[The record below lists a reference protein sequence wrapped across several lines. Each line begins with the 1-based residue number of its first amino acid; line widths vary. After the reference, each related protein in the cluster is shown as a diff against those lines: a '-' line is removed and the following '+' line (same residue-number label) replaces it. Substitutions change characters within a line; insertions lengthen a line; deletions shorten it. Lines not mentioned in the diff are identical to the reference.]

1 MWNTRR
7 SARSEKYCPK
17 VSGRISSHLSDL
29 DFRQIGKSFTPRP
42 LSATIYFFTNTHIDK
57 IIVHN
62 CTHIDNIC
70 TWSCTWY
77 LISLSLPLLYFLKD
91 IWGWCFFLTIPIHPL
106 CYNNLRLRFFKYIYF
121 AICCMFSTQDRPD
134 CLPSCIFGF
143 QRLVQHSS
151 SKILQFTMKFG
162 STVDL
167 LQYFIPWPQIIL
179 WLS

>member
-1 MWNTRR
+1 MRR

-106 CYNNLRLRFFKYIYF
+106 CYNNLRLRFLNIFILRYVVCFPHRIVQTACRGVYLGFKDLSSVAAPRF
-121 AICCMFSTQDRPD
+121 CS
-134 CLPSCIFGF
+134 LPWNLAA
-143 QRLVQHSS
+143 R
-151 SKILQFTMKFG
+151 
-162 STVDL
+162 
-167 LQYFIPWPQIIL
+167 
-179 WLS
+179 

>member
-1 MWNTRR
+1 MCVQKNGNAGERNEGKSSQASFSVRFLRDEIEKDWERSGQKYIKMWNTRR

-29 DFRQIGKSFTPRP
+29 DFRQIGKSFTPWP

-91 IWGWCFFLTIPIHPL
+91 IWGWCFFWQFQFIHCATTI
-106 CYNNLRLRFFKYIYF
+106 
-121 AICCMFSTQDRPD
+121 
-134 CLPSCIFGF
+134 
-143 QRLVQHSS
+143 
-151 SKILQFTMKFG
+151 
-162 STVDL
+162 
-167 LQYFIPWPQIIL
+167 
-179 WLS
+179 